1 MLWAI
6 GLTPCFVHYRSI
18 VDERFPRVGQ
28 ALEDSGT
35 PLAAVSASWF
45 LTLYV
50 NQLPWEV
57 RVNSLLP
64 VPKYPITTQIHPN
77 ADQML
82 TTYTAQC
89 CLRVWDVLLFERTR
103 RILFQA
109 ALALIDLSLIH
120 I

>member
-57 RVNSLLP
+57 RVTVSHPYPNNQIP
-64 VPKYPITTQIHPN
+64 PKYT
-77 ADQML
+77 QML
-82 TTYTAQC
+82 TKC
-89 CLRVWDVLLFERTR
+89 
-103 RILFQA
+103 
-109 ALALIDLSLIH
+109 
-120 I
+120 